1 MNKKTIYDNQ
11 IITWKKNYTWEYN
24 LNDIIQ
30 LSQSYIND
38 DLDYY
43 GYIDKDISDYIKGA
57 IWSRFLLSSVSYNE
71 HYSFGKRQYNQI
83 VRQVMP
89 YIYYQQPLF

>member
-11 IITWKKNYTWEYN
+11 TITWKEKYEWKYN

-30 LSQSYIND
+30 ISQNNINNYLD
-38 DLDYY
+38 DY
-43 GYIDKDISDYIKGA
+43 GYIDVNISNFVKSA
-57 IWSRFLLSSVSYNE
+57 IWHCLTFSSASYNTKE
-71 HYSFGKRQYNQI
+71 NFGKRQYNQI